1 MNFLIIKC
9 SKCGK
14 KRKVVVG
21 SLRHKLLICG
31 ECWNWTK
38 ANPENNQD

>member
-14 KRKVVVG
+14 KRKVAVG
-21 SLRHKLLICG
+21 TPRHKEMICG
-31 ECWNWTK
+31 ECWDWEK
-38 ANPENNQD
+38 GQD